1 MNMQLRVDQ
10 LPARPITVLIAALG
24 GEGGGVLSD
33 WIVEAATA
41 EGLPVQSTSIP
52 GVAQRTG
59 ATTYYLEIYPVR
71 LDALGGRRPVLALT
85 PSPGNVDVMVASEL
99 LEAGRAMQNGYV
111 SPDRTTLSAST
122 HRIYAIAE
130 KSAMA
135 DGRFDADRLQR
146 AAAALAKRRVLF
158 DIGGG
163 AQAGTVISAVMFGAI
178 AGAAV
183 LPLSREACEQAIRG
197 SGKGAEPSLRGF
209 ALGFAAAA
217 GEPPATTADRDRTA
231 ANPVERVRSRFPVE
245 THHILEEAVARLT
258 DYQDR
263 AYAGLYLER
272 LEPIVNTERSAGGAA
287 NGYPLTNE
295 TGRHLALWMSYE
307 DVIRVADLKTR
318 RSRFERVRAEV
329 GAKPHEPVRIV
340 EFLKPGVEELCAVL
354 PPSLA
359 RPLLAWARKRGK
371 SFNAGMHVPTTSVWG
386 FVLMRSMAWLKPMRR
401 RTSRYQDEQRLIER
415 WLAAIRAAASV
426 DARLALEIAECARLI
441 KGYGETHARGTGNF
455 LRLFET
461 LMEGSPELAPAE
473 RATRLRQAREAA
485 LADPEGKALGQA
497 LGGSA
502 TPSLRLEAGGVAHAE
517 ARRNLVHRCRLTC
530 SRPPA
535 P

>member
-1 MNMQLRVDQ
+1 MTMQLRADQ
-10 LPARPITVLIAALG
+10 LPGRPITLLIAALG

-33 WIVEAATA
+33 WIVDAATA

-111 SPDRTTLSAST
+111 SPDRTTLIAST

-130 KSAMA
+130 RSAMA

-146 AAAALAKRRVLF
+146 AAVAIAKRRVLF
-158 DIGGG
+158 DMSAAA

-178 AGAAV
+178 AGAGV
-183 LPLSREACEQAIRG
+183 LPLSREACEQVVRR
-197 SGKGAEPSLRGF
+197 SGKGAESSLRGF
-209 ALGFAAAA
+209 AIGFAAAA
-217 GEPPATTADRDRTA
+217 GQAPAATSARGRAAAD
-231 ANPVERVRSRFPVE
+231 PVERVRGSFPAE
-245 THHILEEAVARLT
+245 THHIVEEAVARLI

-263 AYAGLYLER
+263 AYADLYLDRLDPVLSAER
-272 LEPIVNTERSAGGAA
+272 AA
-287 NGYPLTNE
+287 DDASRGYPLTNE

-318 RSRFERVRAEV
+318 RTRFERVRDEV

-354 PPSLA
+354 PPSFA
-359 RPLLAWARKRGK
+359 RPVLAWASARGK
-371 SFNAGMHVPTTSVWG
+371 SLNVGMHVPTTSVWG
-386 FVLMRSMAWLKPMRR
+386 FLLMRSMAWLKPLRR
-401 RTSRYQDEQRLIER
+401 RTSRYQHEQRLIER

-426 DARLALEIAECARLI
+426 DAQLALEIAECARLI
-441 KGYGETHARGTGNF
+441 KGYGDTHARGTGNF
-455 LRLFET
+455 LRLFGT
-461 LMEGSPELAPAE
+461 LVEGSSELAPAE

-485 LADPEGKALGQA
+485 LADPEGKALGQS
-497 LGGSA
+497 LGGGGDA
-502 TPSLRLEAGGVAHAE
+502 RPAVVKPVVWLTPKRTETLSTDAD
-517 ARRNLVHRCRLTC
+517 
-530 SRPPA
+530 
-535 P
+535 